1 MTIIACGIGQPPVGR
16 ERGIEERPH
25 AEDGGQGKQNA
36 PVTHGK
42 TLPSSGFRFECDCE
56 RTNQAEN
63 SHKAQNLEVELNQ
76 EQTADDAEFGLGKQ
90 DSGWSGP
97 HRARCDAMTQA
108 TPRVASAR
116 PWPELRLLQAPPR
129 R

>member
-63 SHKAQNLEVELNQ
+63 SHKAQNL
-76 EQTADDAEFGLGKQ
+76 
-90 DSGWSGP
+90 
-97 HRARCDAMTQA
+97 
-108 TPRVASAR
+108 
-116 PWPELRLLQAPPR
+116 RLLTYLHR
-129 R
+129 RLDANNGVTGSWLRFPVLSVRSWQT